1 MIVIKDL
8 VKTFQSGNTE
18 LTVLKSLSFE
28 IPQGQFV
35 AITGR
40 SGSGKSTLLYQM
52 SALDNSTSGSVIIDS
67 VNVTELDQE
76 HKVLFRLHN
85 LGYIFQDYALLPSL
99 TAAENVMTPLLMQG
113 KSFEEAQNLAY
124 GALEK
129 VGLKGKE
136 ENLPSMLSGGQ
147 QQRASVAR
155 AIVGSPKILF
165 ADEPTANLDTES
177 SKTVLDLF
185 LQLHAEGQAV
195 IMVTHEV
202 EYARLAEREI
212 VLSDGVITR
221 DQLRKKSK
229 HTLI

>member
-99 TAAENVMTPLLMQG
+99 SAAENVMTPLLMQG
-113 KSFEEAQNLAY
+113 KSFKEAQNLAY

-165 ADEPTANLDTES
+165 ADEPTANLDMES

-185 LQLHAEGQAV
+185 LKLHAEGQTV

-212 VLSDGVITR
+212 VLSDGVIKS
-221 DQLRKKSK
+221 DHLRKKLK
-229 HTLI
+229 K